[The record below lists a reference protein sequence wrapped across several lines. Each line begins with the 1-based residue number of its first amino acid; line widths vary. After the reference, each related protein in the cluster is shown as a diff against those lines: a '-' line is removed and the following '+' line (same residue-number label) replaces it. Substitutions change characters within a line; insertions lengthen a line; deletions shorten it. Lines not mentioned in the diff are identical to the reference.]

1 MLEIMLNCLSKICT
15 LYISVRVYIHIYRFM
30 WGYICKL
37 KVHMSLVCY
46 YWIRRKLWWIFR
58 WLHFVYISFLQHQMG
73 WIEDGPAW
81 GTQQSQ
87 LQNHCSSRPH
97 GNDYSSV
104 RFSWNLWLQATRLN
118 LGSIPWGMELLMISI
133 LCLSPSYAQT
143 DVEMYYSLLYN
154 LRHNTIIYS
163 LPIQVIRVTFFS
175 KKKNA

>member
-1 MLEIMLNCLSKICT
+1 MLEIMLTCLLKICT
-15 LYISVRVYIHIYRFM
+15 YMYICMCVCTYRYRFM
-30 WGYICKL
+30 WGYIWKL
-37 KVHMSLVCY
+37 TLQMSLVCY
-46 YWIRRKLWWIFR
+46 YWIRMKLRWIFQR
-58 WLHFVYISFLQHQMG
+58 LHFVYISFLQHQMG

-133 LCLSPSYAQT
+133 LCLSPSYVLT
-143 DVEMYYSLLYN
+143 DAEKYYSLLCN
-154 LRHNTIIYS
+154 LRHNAIIYS
-163 LPIQVIRVTFFS
+163 LPIQVISIIFFS
-175 KKKNA
+175 KK